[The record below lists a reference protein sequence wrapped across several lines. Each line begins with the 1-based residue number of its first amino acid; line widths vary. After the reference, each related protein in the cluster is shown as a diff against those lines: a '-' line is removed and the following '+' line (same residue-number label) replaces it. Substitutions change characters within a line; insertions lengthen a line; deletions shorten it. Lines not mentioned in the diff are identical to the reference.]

1 MNRTEKEQLVSELR
15 DVFNTATTVVVT
27 RQSGMSVV
35 ESSELRAK
43 MRESGASYRVAKNR
57 LVKIALQGT
66 KFEGLADNFTGP
78 TAIAYSEDAVAP
90 AKVAVEF
97 AKANDKIQVIGG
109 GMDDKIL
116 SEAEIQALA
125 TMPTLDE
132 LRGKLVGVLQAPAT
146 KVAGVVQAPA
156 AQLARLLNAYATK

>member
-132 LRGKLVGVLQAPAT
+132 LRGKLVGILQAPAT

>member
-27 RQSGMSVV
+27 RQSGLSVV

-66 KFEGLADNFTGP
+66 KFEGLSDNFSGP

-97 AKANDKIQVIGG
+97 SKANDKLQVIGG
-109 GMDDKIL
+109 GMDDKVL
-116 SEAEIQALA
+116 SEGEIKALA
-125 TMPTLDE
+125 TLPTLDE

-146 KVAGVVQAPA
+146 KVAGVAQAPA
-156 AQLARLLNAYATK
+156 GQLARLLNAYATK

>member
-66 KFEGLADNFTGP
+66 KFEGLANNFTGP

>member
-1 MNRTEKEQLVSELR
+1 MVI
-15 DVFNTATTVVVT
+15 T

-43 MRESGASYRVAKNR
+43 MREAGASYRVAKNR

-146 KVAGVVQAPA
+146 KVAGVAQAPA

>member
-15 DVFNTATTVVVT
+15 DVFNTATTIVIT
-27 RQSGMSVV
+27 RQSGLSVV

-66 KFEGLADNFTGP
+66 KFEELSDNFTGP
-78 TAIAYSEDAVAP
+78 TAIAYSDDAVAP
-90 AKVAVEF
+90 AKVAVAF
-97 AKANDKIQVIGG
+97 AKANDKLEVIGG
-109 GMDDKIL
+109 AMDDKVL
-116 SEAEIQALA
+116 SNDEIKALA
-125 TMPTLDE
+125 TLPTLDE

-146 KVAGVVQAPA
+146 KVAGVAQAPA
-156 AQLARLLNAYATK
+156 GQLARLMGAYAAK